1 MGIHEVKKV
10 GIILLAKGKF
20 SVIVKRSVSC
30 YEEKN
35 SEKKRNGKLIVR
47 FPRCQIHGRH

>member
-1 MGIHEVKKV
+1 MSDFKFEIKFGGNTYEVKKV

-20 SVIVKRSVSC
+20 SVIVKRFVSR

-35 SEKKRNGKLIVR
+35 SEKKEMGSL
-47 FPRCQIHGRH
+47 